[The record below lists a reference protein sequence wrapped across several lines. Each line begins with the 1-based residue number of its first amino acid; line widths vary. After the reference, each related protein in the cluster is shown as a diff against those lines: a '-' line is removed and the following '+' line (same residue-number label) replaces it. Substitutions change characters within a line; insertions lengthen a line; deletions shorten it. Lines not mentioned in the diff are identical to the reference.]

1 MNKMI
6 INDHNNIVKYKIQYA
21 QLHIVALTILQK
33 LQQNAKCNICELLC
47 NVIIS
52 SISGNYA
59 GVLTIHLSLT

>member
-1 MNKMI
+1 MI
-6 INDHNNIVKYKIQYA
+6 ILNNRVKYKIQYA
-21 QLHIVALTILQK
+21 QLHIVAITILQK
-33 LQQNAKCNICELLC
+33 LQQNAKCNICELSC

>member
-1 MNKMI
+1 MI
-6 INDHNNIVKYKIQYA
+6 ILNNRVKYKIQYA
-21 QLHIVALTILQK
+21 QLHIVAITILQK